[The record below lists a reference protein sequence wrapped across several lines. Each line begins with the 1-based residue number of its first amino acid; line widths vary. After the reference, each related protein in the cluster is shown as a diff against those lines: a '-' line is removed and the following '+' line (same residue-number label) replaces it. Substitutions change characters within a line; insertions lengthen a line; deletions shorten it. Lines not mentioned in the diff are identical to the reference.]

1 MSARHGGPLLHEEVR
16 EGEEPSAAVP
26 TAEPAAARSSGL
38 TPAPRR
44 ARRAAPGPA
53 GPTSDEP
60 APAAP
65 RSPAATAPDHV
76 PAGPPAPAPR
86 RGSRLLGV
94 VTGASPRAR
103 RARALEPPVAEPTEA
118 PASEPVAPGAAT
130 GASPAGA
137 VRPLGLPLDRDDVDD
152 GWDDLVLEDTPA
164 PRRAA
169 SGLGRGEE
177 DRREAD
183 GHGEGVRDAAGA
195 PVPAVV
201 RRPSDVLL
209 SGWDDLPTAAAPS
222 PSPRAAAGRVR
233 APVDPAPLAP
243 APVDPAPVD
252 PAAVVPARTSRPRA
266 PRRLV
271 VAALAAV
278 LVVVLLAAGLALRA
292 DGEDA
297 RVLPPVGTAERGQR
311 VLLLSTTASDDDAAV
326 SALLAADVAAGA
338 PDAAPAALVLLPGR
352 LLTDVPGVGSAPL
365 AEAAALPGP
374 EAARAAVADLLGV
387 TVDGRWDLGGD
398 GLAALVDAVG
408 GVQVDV
414 ADEVTV
420 PREDGSSL
428 VALPPGRQTLDGA
441 QVTQWLAAP
450 DDAGGLGRLP
460 RLQQVL
466 TAVVRALPADAE
478 GARDVLRPELERAGL
493 GGDAADQATAV
504 LLAAGTA
511 ARAGALDADA
521 LPVVP
526 VDTGG
531 SESSW
536 RADPDAVQRLVDRS
550 LAASVPPG
558 RRDGERV
565 LVLNG
570 VGTPGIGL
578 AVRDRLVQ
586 ADLVFVGSRNA
597 VGPDGS
603 FGVAESVVLV
613 GDATAASRAT
623 GERVATSLGL
633 PPTAVRVSSREQTVA
648 DVVVVVGADFRP

>member
-26 TAEPAAARSSGL
+26 TAQPAAAASSASSAVA
-38 TPAPRR
+38 PAPRR

-65 RSPAATAPDHV
+65 RSPAAPAPDHV

-103 RARALEPPVAEPTEA
+103 RARALEPPVEV
-118 PASEPVAPGAAT
+118 PASEPVAPGAGT

-152 GWDDLVLEDTPA
+152 GWDELVLHETPA

-169 SGLGRGEE
+169 PGLRPGEE
-177 DRREAD
+177 DPPAAY
-183 GHGEGVRDAAGA
+183 GHGEVVRDTGA

-209 SGWDDLPTAAAPS
+209 SGWDDPPVEAPPS
-222 PSPRAAAGRVR
+222 PSARAAGRVR
-233 APVDPAPLAP
+233 APAER
-243 APVDPAPVD
+243 APVD
-252 PAAVVPARTSRPRA
+252 PAAVVPAPTGRPRA

-278 LVVVLLAAGLALRA
+278 LVAVVLAAGLALRA
-292 DGEDA
+292 EGGDTG
-297 RVLPPVGTAERGQR
+297 VLPPVGTAERGQR
-311 VLLLSTTASDDDAAV
+311 VLLLSTTAPDDDAAV
-326 SALLAADVAAGA
+326 GALLAADVSPDA

-365 AEAAALPGP
+365 AEAAALPGT

-441 QVTQWLAAP
+441 QATLWLAAP

-623 GERVATSLGL
+623 GERVATALGL
-633 PPTAVRVSSREQTVA
+633 PPTAVRVSSRAQTVA